1 MNISSRC
8 FSVNATTA
16 SRGLP
21 GPFVTVN
28 EPPIRHRESGRR
40 TTCKDSAMAD
50 LVTYRTFIAD
60 SERWTRF
67 EHRPGDIVIS
77 TPPKSG
83 TTWTQMLC
91 ALSVFD
97 GPEFPAQLDALSP
110 WLDMRIR
117 SEDEVFSLYDRQSH
131 RRFIKTH
138 TPLDGLPLRDDV
150 TYLVVGR
157 DPRDVMVSWEHHVAN
172 IEVDA
177 IVRSRAEAV
186 GLADLTDADAPVAP
200 DPDPAMRLRQFV
212 EAAPS
217 TTEQVSLAN
226 VLHHLATGW
235 DRRTRPNV
243 GLFHF
248 RDYQRDL
255 VAEMVRLSEVCRFDL
270 DRQRLAELALEAD
283 IAKMR
288 ERAHEVAPDISK
300 SNHWK
305 DPASF
310 FRSGGSGEWSD
321 RVTDGDL
328 DRYGERVSELVSDDL
343 AKWVHD
349 GSRGWSSA

>member
-1 MNISSRC
+1 M
-8 FSVNATTA
+8 T
-16 SRGLP
+16 G
-21 GPFVTVN
+21 
-28 EPPIRHRESGRR
+28 
-40 TTCKDSAMAD
+40 

-91 ALSVFD
+91 ALSIFD
-97 GPEFPAQLDALSP
+97 GREFPAQLDALTP

-117 SEDEVFSLYDRQSH
+117 SEDEVFSLYDRQTH

-157 DPRDVMVSWEHHVAN
+157 DPRDVLVSWEHHMAN
-172 IEVDA
+172 IDVDA
-177 IVRSRAEAV
+177 LVRSRAEAV
-186 GLADLTDADAPVAP
+186 GLDDLTDADTPVPP
-200 DPDPAMRLRQFV
+200 DPDPAVRFRRFV

-217 TTEQVSLAN
+217 TTELVSLAN

-235 DRRTRPNV
+235 DRRTSPNV

-248 RDYQRDL
+248 VDYQRDL
-255 VAEMVRLSEVCRFDL
+255 VGEMVRLSEMCGFGL
-270 DRQRLAELALEAD
+270 DRSRLAELAPEAG
-283 IAKMR
+283 ITRMR
-288 ERAHEVAPDISK
+288 ERALEITPDIAK

-305 DPASF
+305 DPAGF
-310 FRSGGSGEWSD
+310 FRSGASGEWAE
-321 RVTDGDL
+321 RVTADDL
-328 DRYGERVSELVSDDL
+328 DRYGERVSELVADDL
-343 AKWVHD
+343 ASWAHG
-349 GSRGWSSA
+349 GSTASTRSS

>member
-1 MNISSRC
+1 M
-8 FSVNATTA
+8 T
-16 SRGLP
+16 G
-21 GPFVTVN
+21 
-28 EPPIRHRESGRR
+28 
-40 TTCKDSAMAD
+40 

-60 SERWTRF
+60 SERWVRF

-97 GPEFPAQLDALSP
+97 GPDFPAQLDAMSP

-117 SEDEVFSLYDRQSH
+117 SEDEVFSIYDCQTH

-157 DPRDVMVSWEHHVAN
+157 DPRDVLVSWEHHMAN
-172 IEVDA
+172 IDVDV

-186 GLADLTDADAPVAP
+186 GLDDLPGTETAAPP
-200 DPDPAMRLRQFV
+200 DPDPAVRFRQFV
-212 EAAPS
+212 EVKPS
-217 TTEQVSLAN
+217 TSEQVSLAN
-226 VLHHLATGW
+226 VLHHLETGW
-235 DRRTRPNV
+235 ERRSEPNV

-248 RDYQRDL
+248 LDYQRDL
-255 VAEMVRLSEVCRFDL
+255 VAEMVRLSELCRFGL
-270 DRQRLAELALEAD
+270 DRDRLTELAPEAG
-283 IAKMR
+283 IARMR
-288 ERAHEVAPDISK
+288 DRAPDVAPDVSK
-300 SNHWK
+300 SGHWK

-310 FRSGGSGEWSD
+310 FRSGASGEWTE
-321 RVTDGDL
+321 RVTPDDV
-328 DRYGERVSELVSDDL
+328 DRYGRRVSELVADDL
-343 AKWVHD
+343 ARWAHD
-349 GSRGWSSA
+349 GSSPSGGSSPFAEPGRRVFGRQRVTIGDSDGGDGAKQQGRSARNAEALAREGR